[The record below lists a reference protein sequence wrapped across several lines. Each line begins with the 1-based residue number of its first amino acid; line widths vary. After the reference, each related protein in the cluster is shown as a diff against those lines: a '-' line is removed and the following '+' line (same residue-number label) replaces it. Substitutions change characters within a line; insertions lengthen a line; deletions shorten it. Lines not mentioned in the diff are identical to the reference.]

1 MERAT
6 KTVKISDGR
15 IVEIYTYITGRES
28 REIQQIFLEGTKI
41 HFDGIGGTAPSE
53 IDASLAMK
61 AQDKALELLVISLD
75 GEKEKV
81 VDKILD
87 LPKEDYEKVVGAVSE
102 IQNGLSSEKKT
113 K

>member
-6 KTVKISDGR
+6 KTVEISGGVK
-15 IVEIYTYITGRES
+15 VEMYTYITGRES

-41 HFDGIGGTAPSE
+41 HFDGIGGTAPSD

-61 AQDKALELLVISLD
+61 AQDKALELLVVSLD

-81 VDKILD
+81 LDKILD